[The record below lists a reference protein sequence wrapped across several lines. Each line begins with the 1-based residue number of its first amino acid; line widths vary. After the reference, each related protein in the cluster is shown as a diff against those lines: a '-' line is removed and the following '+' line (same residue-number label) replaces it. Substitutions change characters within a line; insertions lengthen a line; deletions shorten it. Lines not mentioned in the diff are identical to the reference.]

1 MVTYFLDIVV
11 TKKVTSNKEVFI
23 MKEIFEKVNV
33 GGITLKNRI
42 IRSAI
47 QEGSADQDGHITEKL
62 ISIYEKIAEGGAG
75 AVITGMMGVD
85 ENSLIFPNMVKMY
98 DDNFV
103 SGLSK
108 MVNKVHKLDC
118 KIIVQL
124 AHCGAKAN
132 PETVNKLLA
141 PSDFVFSED
150 KSAKSMTKEEIQSV
164 IHSFALAAERCKE
177 AGADGVEIHGAHG
190 YLLSQFLSPFFN
202 KRNDEYGGDISNRA
216 KIVFEVYAAIR
227 EKVGN
232 DYPIWFKING
242 EDYVSGG
249 LSLEECLWICCEL
262 DKLGIDGIEISGG
275 IGISPE
281 SAAARKMSSSDKEGV
296 FAQNAMQVAEKVNA
310 SVISVGCYR
319 TPDIIEE
326 SLNKSKIQAISLGRP
341 LICEPELPNIW
352 SSGNRRKSKCIS
364 CNKCYDFKS
373 GFGCK
378 VFK

>member
-1 MVTYFLDIVV
+1 
-11 TKKVTSNKEVFI
+11 
-23 MKEIFEKVNV
+23 MKTIFEKANV
-33 GGITLKNRI
+33 GAITLKNRI
-42 IRSAI
+42 IRSAT
-47 QEGSADQDGHITEKL
+47 QGGAADQDGHITEKL
-62 ISIYEKIAEGGAG
+62 ISIYEKIAAGGAG
-75 AVITGMMGVD
+75 AAITGMMGVD
-85 ENSLIFPNMVKMY
+85 ENSRVFPHMAKVY
-98 DDNFV
+98 DDDFV

-108 MVNKVHKLDC
+108 LVNKVHTQDC

-132 PETVNKLLA
+132 PDNGNKPLA
-141 PSDFVFSED
+141 PSDIMLSED

-177 AGADGVEIHGAHG
+177 AGADGVQIHSAHG

-232 DYPIWFKING
+232 DYPIWVKVNG

-249 LSLEECLWICCEL
+249 LSLEECLWVCCEL
-262 DKLGIDGIEISGG
+262 DKLGINGIEISGG

-281 SAAARKMSSSDKEGV
+281 SAATRKMSSSDKEGV

-310 SVISVGCYR
+310 SVISVGWYR
-319 TPDIIEE
+319 TPDMIEE
-326 SLNKSKIQAISLGRP
+326 WLNKGKIQAISLCRP

-352 SSGNRRKSKCIS
+352 GSGNRRKSKCIS